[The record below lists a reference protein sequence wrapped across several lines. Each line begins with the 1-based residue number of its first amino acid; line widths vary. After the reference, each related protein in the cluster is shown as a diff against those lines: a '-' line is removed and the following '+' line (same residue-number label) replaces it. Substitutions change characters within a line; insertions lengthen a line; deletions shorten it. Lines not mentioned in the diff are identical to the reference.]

1 MRHGSPSY
9 LCDTLGLDPLST
21 LITDHYMFK
30 IMHVIAYVLEPRSQN
45 IVPNIKAV
53 KIVNMSLTALY
64 SVLRQ

>member
-1 MRHGSPSY
+1 MVLQVTCVTPWVQIP
-9 LCDTLGLDPLST
+9 CQ
-21 LITDHYMFK
+21 LITDHSMFK
-30 IMHVIAYVLEPRSQN
+30 IMYVIAYVLEPRSQN

>member
-1 MRHGSPSY
+1 
-9 LCDTLGLDPLST
+9 
-21 LITDHYMFK
+21 MFK
-30 IMHVIAYVLEPRSQN
+30 IMYVIAYVLEPRSQN